1 MMERQTILRLK
12 KLCSTCVTGIYGCQ
26 WKKYPPRPNKKKERI
41 WILVLSCAFGISA
54 FWFYC
59 WWALRND
66 YDNLNGHLFEKT
78 HRWLDWS
85 VILLILTAFIFSY
98 LLLLMILALCHFALG
113 LLLYLHWIN
122 KVAILILVLLI
133 LLLMIVIGIMW
144 KEEWDT
150 IILSLQVTAPFLHIG
165 AVVGVTSVAWFV
177 IDQFFQSKRRHLIQP
192 GPISQTSRNPKE
204 IKRII
209 WLNQTVFQIVLPMFY
224 LGVVIILYL
233 IPCAISSP
241 CIIKRE
247 NLAPR
252 PIMMGHRGAP
262 MLAPENTLMS
272 FEETV
277 KCEASAFETDVRI
290 SYDGV
295 PFLMHDSTFERTTD
309 VAEVFPKK
317 IRNNVSNF
325 TWTEIQKL
333 NAGKWFLKKDPY
345 STVRTLSEESQIN
358 ASKQHVCSLAELL
371 DLAARKKK
379 NVLFDL
385 RPPTDPCHPYLNN
398 SHAIVLETILGSPIH
413 HNQIL
418 WQPDNKTV
426 TPKDFQ
432 KITGKKLDPE
442 TLHKENIRTINIR
455 YSGISF
461 SEIRNYA
468 ANNISTNL
476 YVVNERWLFSTLWCA
491 RVNSV
496 TTNACHIFK
505 NMNEPIWHINPGA
518 YLAIWIITDLVSF
531 LLIVSIY
538 FIHRSRYMKIQ
549 DEPQSYQPELLAE
562 TEVKMKED
570 SEDTIL

>member
-1 MMERQTILRLK
+1 MMERQIILTLK
-12 KLCSTCVTGIYGCQ
+12 NLCSTCVTGIYGCQ
-26 WKKYPPRPNKKKERI
+26 WKKNPPRPNKKKERI
-41 WILVLSCAFGISA
+41 WWLVLSCTFGICV

-59 WWALRND
+59 WWAMRND
-66 YDNLNGHLFEKT
+66 YSNLNEHLFEKM

-85 VILLILTAFIFSY
+85 VILLTLAAFIFSY

-133 LLLMIVIGIMW
+133 LILMIVIGIKW

-150 IILSLQVTAPFLHIG
+150 IGLSLQVTAPFLHIG
-165 AVVGVTSVAWFV
+165 AVVGVTSVAWVV
-177 IDQFFQSKRRHLIQP
+177 IAQFFQSKRRL
-192 GPISQTSRNPKE
+192 
-204 IKRII
+204 
-209 WLNQTVFQIVLPMFY
+209 FQIVLPMFY
-224 LGVVIILYL
+224 LGVVIILYF

-241 CIIKRE
+241 CITKRE

-262 MLAPENTLMS
+262 MLAPENTIMS

-277 KCEASAFETDVRI
+277 KCEASTFETDVRI

-309 VAEVFPKK
+309 IAEVFPKK
-317 IRNNVSNF
+317 VRSDVSNF
-325 TWTEIQKL
+325 TWSEIQKL

-345 STVRTLSEESQIN
+345 STVRTLSEESRRN
-358 ASKQHVCSLAELL
+358 ASKQHVCSLADLL
-371 DLAARKKK
+371 HLAAKKK
-379 NVLFDL
+379 KYVMFDL
-385 RPPTDPCHPYLNN
+385 RPPTNLCHPYHNN
-398 SHAIVLETILGSPIH
+398 SHSIVVETILLSLIH
-413 HNQIL
+413 QNQIL
-418 WQPDNKTV
+418 WLPDNKTD

-432 KITGKKLDPE
+432 MIAGEKLAPE
-442 TLHKENIRTINIR
+442 TLRKENIRTINIR
-455 YSGISF
+455 YSSISF

-468 ANNISTNL
+468 AKNISTNL

-491 RVNSV
+491 RVSSV

-505 NMNEPIWHINPGA
+505 NMNEPIWHINPGT
-518 YLAIWIITDLVSF
+518 YLAMWIITDLVSF

-538 FIHRSRYMKIQ
+538 FIQRSKYKKIKG
-549 DEPQSYQPELLAE
+549 EPQSYQPELLAE

>member
-1 MMERQTILRLK
+1 MMERQIILTLK
-12 KLCSTCVTGIYGCQ
+12 NLCSTCVTGIYGCQ
-26 WKKYPPRPNKKKERI
+26 WKKNPPRPNKKKERI
-41 WILVLSCAFGISA
+41 WWLVLSCTFGICV

-59 WWALRND
+59 WWAMRND
-66 YDNLNGHLFEKT
+66 YSNLNEHLFEKM

-85 VILLILTAFIFSY
+85 VILLTLAAFIFSY

-133 LLLMIVIGIMW
+133 LILMIVIGIKW

-150 IILSLQVTAPFLHIG
+150 IGLSLQVTAPFLHIG
-165 AVVGVTSVAWFV
+165 AVVGVTSVAWVV
-177 IDQFFQSKRRHLIQP
+177 IAQFFQSKRRL
-192 GPISQTSRNPKE
+192 
-204 IKRII
+204 
-209 WLNQTVFQIVLPMFY
+209 FQIVLPMFY
-224 LGVVIILYL
+224 LGVVIILYF

-241 CIIKRE
+241 CITKRE

-262 MLAPENTLMS
+262 MLAPENTIMS

-277 KCEASAFETDVRI
+277 KCEASTFETDVRI

-309 VAEVFPKK
+309 IAEVFPKK
-317 IRNNVSNF
+317 VRSDVSNF
-325 TWTEIQKL
+325 TWSEIQKL
-333 NAGKWFLKKDPY
+333 NAGKWFLK
-345 STVRTLSEESQIN
+345 
-358 ASKQHVCSLAELL
+358 
-371 DLAARKKK
+371 
-379 NVLFDL
+379 
-385 RPPTDPCHPYLNN
+385 
-398 SHAIVLETILGSPIH
+398 
-413 HNQIL
+413 IL
-418 WQPDNKTV
+418 WLPDNKTD

-432 KITGKKLDPE
+432 MIAGEKLAPE
-442 TLHKENIRTINIR
+442 TLRKENIRTINIR
-455 YSGISF
+455 YSSISF

-468 ANNISTNL
+468 AKNISTNL

-491 RVNSV
+491 RVSSV

-505 NMNEPIWHINPGA
+505 NMNEPIWHINPGT
-518 YLAIWIITDLVSF
+518 YLAMWIITDLVSF

-538 FIHRSRYMKIQ
+538 FIQRSKYKKIKGEPQ
-549 DEPQSYQPELLAE
+549 SYQPELLAETGEPQSYQPELLAE